1 MKKVKNTETLFQAHY
16 HQKVW
21 RRMQT
26 NVSFSQ
32 GEILDDFNEIAFA
45 TPLNIVALESY
56 QEKLYSQANVQ

>member
-1 MKKVKNTETLFQAHY
+1 
-16 HQKVW
+16 
-21 RRMQT
+21 MQT